1 MSLFTELKRRRVFRA
16 VTVYAVVAWAM
27 IEVAD
32 VVAPHIGLPSWAVTL
47 VIFLAAIGLP
57 IVLVLAW
64 LYDVSPEGV
73 KRSPTP
79 TSASRPVLYLGI
91 GILIAAVGLAAI
103 VTRGKDEP
111 AEAPAA
117 PESIAVLPFVNMSAD
132 PEQEY
137 FSDGLTEEL
146 LNALAQI
153 PTLHVAA
160 RTSSFAFKGKNV
172 PVADVAKAL
181 NVRTV
186 LEGSVRKAGNQ
197 VRITAQLINA
207 EDGYHL
213 WSQQFDRELN
223 DIFAIQGE
231 IGQAITTALKT
242 RLDPGASAALAVEP
256 HNLDAYNRYLQAR
269 FFWNQRKAPSLAR
282 AQKLLE
288 QAIAIDPQ
296 FARAHAALADVYM
309 VQRNYLVMPATDLPR
324 KARAAAW
331 RALELDSTLAE
342 PHATLGLVH
351 QHNYEWD
358 SAELEFQRAIE
369 KNPRY
374 ASAHQWYAWLLSY
387 TGRPDQALTTI
398 NRAQE
403 LDPLS
408 LIINENKGEHLLNLK
423 RYDEAIAQ
431 LNHTLEIDSTFGAA
445 VGALTAA
452 YSLKGDHANALR
464 VAGRARTLTAK
475 TRFDLGWAAYAYARA
490 GQRQPA
496 HRILAEMRK
505 QEFWANMAPAYV
517 ALGDYGR
524 AAYVLDR
531 AYEQAEPS
539 LPDFVTSSPATV
551 LLLDHPRV
559 QALRRRMNL
568 R

>member
-1 MSLFTELKRRRVFRA
+1 V
-16 VTVYAVVAWAM
+16 
-27 IEVAD
+27 
-32 VVAPHIGLPSWAVTL
+32 
-47 VIFLAAIGLP
+47 
-57 IVLVLAW
+57 
-64 LYDVSPEGV
+64 YDVSPEGV

-79 TSASRPVLYLGI
+79 ASASTPLLYLAI
-91 GILIAAVGLAAI
+91 GSLIAAVGLAALA
-103 VTRGKDEP
+103 TRGRPDKP
-111 AEAPAA
+111 SEAPAGTTA
-117 PESIAVLPFVNMSAD
+117 SIAVLPFVNLSAD

-153 PTLHVAA
+153 PGLHVAA

-172 PVADVAKAL
+172 PVADVAQAL

-186 LEGSVRKAGNQ
+186 LEGSVRKAGNR

-207 EDGYHL
+207 ENGYHL
-213 WSQQFDRELN
+213 WSQQFDRELI

-231 IGQAITTALKT
+231 IGQAITAALKT
-242 RLDPGASAALAVEP
+242 RLDPKASAALAVES
-256 HNLDAYNRYLQAR
+256 HNIDAYNLYLQAR
-269 FFWNQRKAPSLAR
+269 FFWNQRRAPSLAR

-288 QAIAIDPQ
+288 QAIQIDPQ

-309 VQRNYLVMPATDLPR
+309 VQRDYSVMPSADLPR
-324 KARAAAW
+324 RARAAAL
-331 RALELDSTLAE
+331 RALQLDSTLAE

-351 QHNYEWD
+351 QSNYEWD
-358 SAELEFQRAIE
+358 AAELGLHRAIE

-374 ASAHQWYAWLLSY
+374 ASAYQWYSWLLSY
-387 TGRPDQALTTI
+387 TGRPDQALATI
-398 NRAQE
+398 NTAQE

-445 VGALTAA
+445 IGALIAA

-464 VAGRARTLTAK
+464 VAERSRTLAVK

-490 GQRQPA
+490 GQRERA
-496 HRILAEMRK
+496 HRILAQMRR
-505 QEFWANMAPAYV
+505 QQFWANMAPAYV

-531 AYEQAEPS
+531 AFEQAEPS
-539 LPDFVTSSPATV
+539 LPDFVTSSPATT